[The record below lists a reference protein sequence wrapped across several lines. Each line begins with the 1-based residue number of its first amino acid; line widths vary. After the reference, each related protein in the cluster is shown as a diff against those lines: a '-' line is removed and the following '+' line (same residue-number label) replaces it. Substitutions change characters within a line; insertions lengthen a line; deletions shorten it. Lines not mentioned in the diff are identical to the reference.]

1 MSRIAATAYKRAYE
15 GVNYRLRTFAGG
27 RLADRCRPTF
37 VGILLSERCNAR
49 CVHCDIWKNR
59 GKEDSP
65 TFEQWK
71 DVLTDVRRW
80 LGPIQATLTGGE
92 AMLKPFAIDL
102 VAHGMSVG
110 LFMELLTHGYWPDQS
125 KIEKLA
131 LADPWRVTVSLD
143 GLGKTHS
150 RIRGRENFFELT
162 STTLRTLQRVRREN
176 KLDFIILLKNVIM
189 DRNLDE
195 AHDVARFAQDGGMQV
210 FYQPIEQNYNT
221 PEDARWFESSENWP
235 KDTSKAV
242 AAVEGL
248 IRLKRA
254 GLPIANSFAQL
265 EAMIPYFRN
274 PASSQV
280 AVQAHSAHERRQ
292 SCAALTNLQIQSNGD
307 VTNCTGQPPIGNV
320 KTGSI
325 RRIWETRPRV
335 WEDACCLQ
343 RRCSQTAEEAGLLS
357 RHDPGA
363 SS

>member
-15 GVNYRLRTFAGG
+15 GINYRLRTFAGG
-27 RLADRCRPTF
+27 RLADHSRPTF
-37 VGILLSERCNAR
+37 VGVLLSERCNAR

-71 DVLTDVRRW
+71 GVLTEVRHW
-80 LGPIQATLTGGE
+80 LGPIQTTLTGGE
-92 AMLKPFAIDL
+92 AMLKLFAIDL
-102 VAHGMSVG
+102 VTHGVSIG

-131 LADPWRVTVSLD
+131 LANPWRVTVSLD

-176 KLDFIILLKNVIM
+176 KLSFVILLKNVIM
-189 DRNLDE
+189 EANLDE
-195 AHDVARFAQDGGMQV
+195 ASDVARFAQEGGMQV

-221 PEDARWFESSENWP
+221 PEDPRWFESSENWP
-235 KDTSKAV
+235 KDPAKAV
-242 AAVEGL
+242 ATVE
-248 IRLKRA
+248 RLLQLKQA
-254 GLPIANSFAQL
+254 GLPIVNSVAQL
-265 EAMIPYFRN
+265 EAMIPYFGD
-274 PASSQV
+274 PGSSRV
-280 AVQAHSAHERRQ
+280 AVQSHSAHERRQ

-335 WEDACCLQ
+335 WEDDCCLQ
-343 RRCSQTAEEAGLLS
+343 RRCSQTEKEAGLLS
-357 RHDPGA
+357 RRDPGP
-363 SS
+363 SW

>member
-27 RLADRCRPTF
+27 RLADHCRPTF
-37 VGILLSERCNAR
+37 VGVLLSERCNAR

-71 DVLTDVRRW
+71 GVLTEVRHW
-80 LGPIQATLTGGE
+80 LGPIQTTLTGGE
-92 AMLKPFAIDL
+92 AMLKLFAIDL
-102 VAHGMSVG
+102 VTHGVSIG

-131 LADPWRVTVSLD
+131 LANPWRVTVSLD

-176 KLDFIILLKNVIM
+176 KLNFAILLKNVIM
-189 DRNLDE
+189 EANLDE
-195 AHDVARFAQDGGMQV
+195 ASDVARFAQEGGMQV

-221 PEDARWFESSENWP
+221 PEDPRWFESSENWP
-235 KDTSKAV
+235 KDPAKAV
-242 AAVEGL
+242 AAVE
-248 IRLKRA
+248 RLLQLKQA
-254 GLPIANSFAQL
+254 GLPIVNSVAQL
-265 EAMIPYFRN
+265 EAMIPYFGD
-274 PASSQV
+274 PGSSRV

-307 VTNCTGQPPIGNV
+307 VTNCTGQPSIGNV

-325 RRIWETRPRV
+325 RQIWETRPRV
-335 WEDACCLQ
+335 WEGDCCLQ
-343 RRCSQTAEEAGLLS
+343 RRCSQTEKEAGLLS
-357 RHDPGA
+357 RRDPGP
-363 SS
+363 SC

>member
-1 MSRIAATAYKRAYE
+1 MARIAATVYKRAYE

-27 RLADRCRPTF
+27 RLADHCRPTF
-37 VGILLSERCNAR
+37 VAVLLSERCNAR
-49 CVHCDIWKNR
+49 SVHCDIWKNR

-71 DVLTDVRRW
+71 GMLTELRRW
-80 LGPIQATLTGGE
+80 LGPIQTTLTGGE

-102 VAHGMSVG
+102 VTHGVSIG

-131 LADPWRVTVSLD
+131 LANPWRVTVSLD

-150 RIRGRENFFELT
+150 RIRGRENFFEMT

-235 KDTSKAV
+235 KDPAKAV
-242 AAVEGL
+242 AAVE
-248 IRLKRA
+248 
-254 GLPIANSFAQL
+254 
-265 EAMIPYFRN
+265 
-274 PASSQV
+274 
-280 AVQAHSAHERRQ
+280 RRQ
-292 SCAALTNLQIQSNGD
+292 SCTALTNLQIQSNGD
-307 VTNCTGQPPIGNV
+307 VTTCTGQPPVGNV

-335 WEDACCLQ
+335 WEDGCCLQ
-343 RRCSQTAEEAGLLS
+343 RRSMLS
-357 RHDPGA
+357 GRDPGA
-363 SS
+363 SC